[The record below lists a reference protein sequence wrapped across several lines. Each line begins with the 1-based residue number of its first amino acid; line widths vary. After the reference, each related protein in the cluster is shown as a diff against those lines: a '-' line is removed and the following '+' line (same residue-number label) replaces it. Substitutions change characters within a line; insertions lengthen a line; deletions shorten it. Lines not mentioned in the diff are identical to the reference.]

1 MKTARSAYRNVQA
14 IGRLDPE
21 DDYLQIYQLTALY
34 DFGDD
39 MRYGLNL
46 AFYRTFAVPRIAGLL
61 AHTGVTAKQPVKR
74 SYDTALVMYELICA
88 GFEDQRGREMVELL
102 NRVHSKW
109 KIAEED
115 FLYVLCTFIVVPTRW
130 IQHRGWRPLL
140 QAERT
145 ATFNFYRELG
155 RRMNI
160 NHLPTTYDQAAELLD
175 TYEATHLTA
184 SPAGTALMNSTLVLF
199 RNRLPKRLQ
208 THAATLVS
216 GLIGDRVITS
226 ALGLPEPRRLLVG
239 AVDMY
244 YHIRNLR
251 LRRRPAAAESIFTPG
266 QPMHDVYP
274 HGYKLTDLGPQ
285 SSGS

>member
-21 DDYLQIYQLTALY
+21 KDYLQIYQLTALY
-34 DFGDD
+34 DFADD

-61 AHTGVTAKQPVKR
+61 AHTGVTAEQPVKR

-88 GFEDQRGREMVELL
+88 GFEDQRGDEMVQLL
-102 NRVHSKW
+102 DRVHSKW
-109 KIAEED
+109 SIAAED

-130 IQHRGWRPLL
+130 IERRGWRPLL

-145 ATFNFYRELG
+145 ATLRFYRELG

-160 NHLPTTYDQAAELLD
+160 DNLPNTYNEAVELLD
-175 TYEATHLTA
+175 AYEAAHLTA

-199 RNRLPKRLQ
+199 RNRLPKWLQ
-208 THAATLVS
+208 KHTAALVS
-216 GLIGDRVITS
+216 ALIEDRVITS
-226 ALGLPEPRRLLVG
+226 ALGLPKPQPLLVG
-239 AVDMY
+239 TVRMY
-244 YHIRNLR
+244 YRIRNLR
-251 LRRRPAAAESIFTPG
+251 LRRRPAAATSIFTPG

-274 HGYKLTDLGPQ
+274 NGYQLHQLGP
-285 SSGS
+285 STFS